1 MKAKLPRKQKKQFI
15 KKYGRED
22 YYEACWLSRFSS
34 NVDSAIGIRG
44 VGVFGRSNYGRN
56 TLLCMRIYG
65 KRRNF

>member
-44 VGVFGRSNYGRN
+44 HSRSRGFREIELREKYPV
-56 TLLCMRIYG
+56 MYEDIW
-65 KRRNF
+65 

>member
-15 KKYGRED
+15 KKYGREN

-44 VGVFGRSNYGRN
+44 YSRSRGFRHIALRDKYP
-56 TLLCMRIYG
+56 LLTG
-65 KRRNF
+65 GEE